1 MNGRGA
7 EAPPLALKTALNRI
21 FQTNKT
27 HNTIKQID
35 IYKFASKEE
44 NLRPQMCGAFHDSEA
59 QVAVACDSHVLI
71 ASRNHYDPEK
81 AGQIISR
88 DGEPIVDRLKDG
100 SVREYHYPRWQSVI
114 PAVGTRQASGYGY
127 FRASMVDL
135 TKAYQNATFFRQN
148 APRKDS
154 YGRMI
159 RRTVNVLGRF
169 WDRNGEEV
177 SVALKYDHV
186 RLLLSLPQEG
196 GTLWVRDDRRAI
208 YWTNESE
215 GLQVLIMPVMYDKAG
230 RDAAVAAGVRC
241 PAEEDD
247 ARNGQPGYYTG
258 MVLISSA
265 VTDQTRELF
274 SKQEKERVPM
284 VKCLGEG
291 EGKGAASVHLHPEA
305 ELVPVEGFKTFYTRE
320 AVDKWGNPALPDL
333 YKLDSGFVVY
343 CGKMPPQAEVY
354 GPVLGKYDPM
364 TYTQM
369 VVGMKWNEHPSPR
382 VEYFFQRTGQQ
393 MPV

>member
-1 MNGRGA
+1 M
-7 EAPPLALKTALNRI
+7 
-21 FQTNKT
+21 
-27 HNTIKQID
+27 KQID

-59 QVAVACDSHVLI
+59 HVAVACDTHVLI

-88 DGEPIVDRLKDG
+88 DGDPIVDRLKDG
-100 SVREYHYPRWQSVI
+100 SVREYHYPRWQSAI
-114 PAVGTRQASGYGY
+114 PTVGTRQASGYGY
-127 FRASMVDL
+127 FKASMVDL
-135 TKAYQNATFFRQN
+135 LKAYQNATFFRQN

-186 RLLLSLPQEG
+186 RLLLSLPQDG

-230 RDAAVAAGVRC
+230 RDAAIAAGVRC
-241 PAEEDD
+241 AAEEENAAHDY
-247 ARNGQPGYYTG
+247 PTGYYTG
-258 MVLISSA
+258 MVLISST

-291 EGKGAASVHLHPEA
+291 EGKGAASVHLRPEA
-305 ELVPVEGFKTFYTRE
+305 ELVPVEGFKTFYTR
-320 AVDKWGNPALPDL
+320 ATTDQLGNHERPDL
-333 YKLDSGFVVY
+333 YKLDSGFMVY
-343 CGKMPPQAEVY
+343 CGKMPTQPEVY
-354 GPVLGKYDPM
+354 EPVLGKYDPM
-364 TYTQM
+364 TYAQM
-369 VVGMKWNEHPSPR
+369 IVANKWNEPMSPR
-382 VEYFFQRTGQQ
+382 VEYFLKRTGQTI
-393 MPV
+393 PATC